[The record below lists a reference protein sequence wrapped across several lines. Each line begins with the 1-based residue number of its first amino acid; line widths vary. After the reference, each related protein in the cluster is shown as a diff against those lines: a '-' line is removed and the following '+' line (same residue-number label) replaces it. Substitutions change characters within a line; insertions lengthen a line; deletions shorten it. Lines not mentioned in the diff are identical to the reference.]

1 MQTEKSIQEGSSGNE
16 ARAKLPGSA
25 KALTPSMLLAAAAML
40 SFRATAR
47 DRSGSTL
54 GVLVDPAGAQQHL
67 AIAAD
72 GSWALANALP
82 AGLKPVLVYE
92 SAANVLRGGSL
103 NPDGSI
109 SYQGGSYEIESSF
122 DGKGWTAKV
131 RGST

>member
-1 MQTEKSIQEGSSGNE
+1 MQTQKSLHDGASGHD
-16 ARAKLPGSA
+16 ARAKLPASA
-25 KALTPSMLLAAAAML
+25 MPLTPSMLLAAAAAL
-40 SFRATAR
+40 SFRATTR

-72 GSWALANALP
+72 GSWTLANTLP

-109 SYQGGSYEIESSF
+109 SYQGASYEIESSF